1 MFYILTIIVLLL
13 LGLIGLICKF
23 ELFDESIFPPVIPI
37 KAGRRD
43 GDEDYC
49 KINKGN
55 LDDID
60 LNETL
65 SNYRPIRIIY

>member
-1 MFYILTIIVLLL
+1 MFYILTIIVI
-13 LGLIGLICKF
+13 LILFGLICKF
-23 ELFDESIFPPVIPI
+23 ELFDDSKFPPVIPRR
-37 KAGRRD
+37 AGRQD

-55 LDDID
+55 LDDVD

-65 SNYRPIRIIY
+65 SNYRPLRIVY